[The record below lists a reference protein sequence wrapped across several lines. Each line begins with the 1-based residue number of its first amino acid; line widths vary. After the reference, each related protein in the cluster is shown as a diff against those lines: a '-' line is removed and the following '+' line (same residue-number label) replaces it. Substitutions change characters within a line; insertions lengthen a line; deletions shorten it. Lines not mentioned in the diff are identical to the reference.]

1 MALGYKVF
9 GGLISVVLL
18 IWLVSY
24 FWVRP
29 ERWNAT
35 AATYKVE
42 RDSLRKELPVLV
54 RLNATKDS
62 VIADISGRWQQAIAY
77 GDKWKADLNA
87 QYAVTDSYAARLSA
101 ADREQANYSGLQQNG
116 TLDKGIDPKTLTPA
130 DGRVVLANL
139 QTVQRQAAGVKAL
152 DSVGRV
158 IGVLTTKTDRMGRV
172 LKRTDASLGTLSP
185 SLRKSAKKAKILGII
200 NTKSSRAFTAAADS
214 ADAIRKDVKSELENE
229 LNGTKKP

>member
-1 MALGYKVF
+1 MALGYKLF

-42 RDSLRKELPVLV
+42 RDSLREELPVLV

-87 QYAVTDSYAARLSA
+87 QYQVSDALAARLSA

-158 IGVLTTKTDRMGRV
+158 IGVLTTKTDRLGGV
-172 LKRTDASLGTLSP
+172 LKRTDATLARVDP
-185 SLRKSAKKAKILGII
+185 VLQKAEKKAKLLGFIK
-200 NTKSSRAFTAAADS
+200 TKNSKAIAAVKDS
-214 ADAIRKDVKSELENE
+214 VAKARREITSELKNE
-229 LNGTKKP
+229 LNKSY